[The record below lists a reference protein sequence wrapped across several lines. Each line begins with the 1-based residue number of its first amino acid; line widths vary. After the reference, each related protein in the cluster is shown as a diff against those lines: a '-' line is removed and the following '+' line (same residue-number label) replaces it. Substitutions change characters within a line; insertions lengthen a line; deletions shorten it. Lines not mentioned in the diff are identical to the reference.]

1 MKNEDGGIPMDSRRS
16 PKPESHPLIE
26 EAEPARIPGAIMVW
40 ACTGLGLLA
49 LVSGSGMLLATVTR
63 HIQDKATAL
72 AVGSSG
78 CLAVATGLGLLVG
91 SAVIGLLRLILQDLR
106 SRR

>member
-1 MKNEDGGIPMDSRRS
+1 MKNEDDGIRIDSSR
-16 PKPESHPLIE
+16 PPEPEIHPLIE
-26 EAEPARIPGAIMVW
+26 EAEPARLPGAITVW

-49 LVSGSGMLLATVTR
+49 LVIGSGMLLATLTR
-63 HIQDKATAL
+63 HIPDRATAL

-91 SAVIGLLRLILQDLR
+91 SSVIGLLRLILQELR